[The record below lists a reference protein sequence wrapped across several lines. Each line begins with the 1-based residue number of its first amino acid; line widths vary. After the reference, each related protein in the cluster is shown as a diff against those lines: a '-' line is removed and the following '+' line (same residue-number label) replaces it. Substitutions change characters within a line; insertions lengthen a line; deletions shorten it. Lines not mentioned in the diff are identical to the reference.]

1 MNSTELIKKMK
12 LNLLVIFLIL
22 FYFCKSSNKLE
33 PYKLADS
40 TFVALLE
47 QEFFFQEI
55 LNQSLIETKDNTLSQ
70 LGQKRRLNIQNY
82 LNELKQYSSTR
93 LSPSPGILNTLQ
105 SEKLL
110 TLNQLSGADYKKM
123 LFSLLV
129 DTDQEMIGLHVKA
142 VAATGL
148 KNVDFRNWVD
158 SKIPFWQAHLNDS
171 QKLKP

>member
-1 MNSTELIKKMK
+1 MNSAELIKKMK

-22 FYFCKSSNKLE
+22 FYSCKSSNQLE
-33 PYKLADS
+33 TYKLADS
-40 TFVALLE
+40 TFVALVE
-47 QEFFFQEI
+47 QEFVFQEF
-55 LNQSLIETKDNTLSQ
+55 LNQSLIETRDNNLLQ

-82 LNELKQYSSTR
+82 LNELKQYSSTS
-93 LSPSPGILNTLQ
+93 LSASPGTLNPRQ
-105 SEKLL
+105 SEKLS

-158 SKIPFWQAHLNDS
+158 SKIPFWHAHLNDC

>member
-22 FYFCKSSNKLE
+22 FYSCKSSNKLE
-33 PYKLADS
+33 TYKLADS

-82 LNELKQYSSTR
+82 LNELKQYSSTS
-93 LSPSPGILNTLQ
+93 LSASPGTLNPRQ